1 MFCPQCGSRNQ
12 DEAKF
17 CKMCGT
23 SLIRFQPATPT
34 TAKVPA
40 PAPPADP
47 QPESAPAVAA
57 VMPSVSEPVPAP
69 AKPVPTPTT
78 VDTTTEPDSDP
89 TPAEPEAERI
99 VRESPQD
106 LKVRILCI
114 VCGPLYS
121 IAALCLL
128 QQGKLKDSALFLLLL
143 LAYGIWLTVG
153 FFTRGWRLVI
163 Y

>member
-1 MFCPQCGSRNQ
+1 
-12 DEAKF
+12 
-17 CKMCGT
+17 
-23 SLIRFQPATPT
+23 
-34 TAKVPA
+34 VP
-40 PAPPADP
+40 
-47 QPESAPAVAA
+47 V
-57 VMPSVSEPVPAP
+57 
-69 AKPVPTPTT
+69 
-78 VDTTTEPDSDP
+78 
-89 TPAEPEAERI
+89 EPEAERI